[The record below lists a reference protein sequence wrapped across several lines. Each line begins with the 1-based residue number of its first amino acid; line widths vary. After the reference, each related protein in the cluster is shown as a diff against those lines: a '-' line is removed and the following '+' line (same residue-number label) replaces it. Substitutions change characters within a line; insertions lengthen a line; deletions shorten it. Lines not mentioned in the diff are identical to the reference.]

1 MSKQADRAEMERL
14 MREAMEKK
22 SIAIKKGDTR
32 LETKCGKCGAPN
44 RVKLPP
50 GQSRTTFTCKECGHE
65 QTTL

>member
-1 MSKQADRAEMERL
+1 

-22 SIAIKKGDTR
+22 SIAIKKGETR
-32 LETKCGKCGAPN
+32 LETKCGKCGTAN

-50 GQSRTTFTCKECGHE
+50 GQSRVTFACKECGHE